1 MCRIFVGAITSI
13 LTIFGVTLMIL
24 AVITP
29 AWQVVTLTDLHV
41 IHEHGLW
48 LDCSSTNPTF
58 RDIFSSDHRCTN
70 KFINFEFSK
79 KENEMKIDNGDANS
93 HKLHRW
99 HQVML
104 IFFASSIIIAIMGQ
118 AFLFCAFCFPISG
131 IVANLFLLLSF
142 STASLAMIIF
152 HIYTNK
158 TEFRFISVMLNVYEQ
173 KTGYS
178 SIIGLL
184 AVLILLMAFLL
195 SILLSVLLFIYDRK
209 KHNIS
214 KTFPKFS
221 TSV

>member
-1 MCRIFVGAITSI
+1 MCKIFVGTITSI
-13 LTIFGVTLMIL
+13 LTILGITLMLL
-24 AVITP
+24 AIITP

-58 RDIFSSDHRCTN
+58 SDIFSSDHKCTN
-70 KFINFEFSK
+70 KFINFEFTK
-79 KENEMKIDNGDANS
+79 NDNNVKLDNGDANS
-93 HKLHRW
+93 HKLHKW

-104 IFFASSIIIAIMGQ
+104 ILFGSSIILAVIGQ
-118 AFLFCAFCFPISG
+118 TFLFCAFCFPISG
-131 IVANLFLLLSF
+131 VVANLFLLLSF
-142 STASLAMIIF
+142 FTASMAMVIF

-184 AVLILLMAFLL
+184 SVLILMIAFLI
-195 SILLSVLLFIYDRK
+195 SIILSVLLFIQDRN

-214 KTFPKFS
+214 KTFPNFS